1 MTIIGGTAQ
10 TYQLKGLREDLT
22 DMIWNLDPTETPFV
36 TRVGR
41 GEPATATFHEWQ
53 TDELDAPG
61 DNAHIEGDDTTSFQ
75 SVTPTVRLGNY
86 TQILKKTIIV
96 SGTSDAVK
104 KAGRRTEL
112 AYQIIKRGKEIRMD
126 VEYMCVGRN
135 GARNAGN
142 SSTARHA
149 ASVLS
154 WINTNTSFGSGG
166 GDPTGDGTDAR
177 TDGTPR
183 AFTETLLKPVLESI
197 FQEAGQKPTVM
208 FLGPAQKGI
217 SSGQLTGN
225 ATRFVDA
232 APERIYAAVDRY
244 VGDFSSLEIVPTR
257 IQRNRDALIID
268 PEMWKL
274 SWLRPIFTEDLAKTG
289 DAEKRQM
296 IGEVTLVSR
305 NEKSSGIVADL
316 T

>member
-1 MTIIGGTAQ
+1 MAIIGGTAQ

-22 DMIWNLDPTETPFV
+22 DMIWNVDPTETPFV
-36 TRVGR
+36 TKVGR
-41 GEPATATFHEWQ
+41 ETADATYHEWQ
-53 TDELDAPG
+53 TDALDAPG
-61 DNAHIEGDDTTSFQ
+61 DNAQIEGDDTTTFQ

-96 SGTSDAVK
+96 SGTSDVVN
-104 KAGRRTEL
+104 KAGRRREL
-112 AYQIIKRGKEIRMD
+112 AYQIIKRGKELRMD

-135 GARNAGN
+135 GARDAGN

-166 GDPTGDGTDAR
+166 ADPTGDGTNAR

-183 AFTETLLKPVLESI
+183 DFTETLLKTVLASIYTES
-197 FQEAGQKPTVM
+197 GQQPDTL
-208 FLGPAQKGI
+208 FLGPAQKVEA
-217 SSGQLTGN
+217 SGDLTGN

-232 APERIYAAVDRY
+232 APERIYSAVERY
-244 VGDFSSLEIVPTR
+244 IYDFGQIVIQPNR

-268 PEMWKL
+268 SNMWKL
-274 SWLRPIFTEDLAKTG
+274 AWLRPIFTEDLAKTG

-305 NEKSSGIVADL
+305 NEKSSGLVADL
-316 T
+316 D

>member
-1 MTIIGGTAQ
+1 M
-10 TYQLKGLREDLT
+10 
-22 DMIWNLDPTETPFV
+22 ETPFV
-36 TRVGR
+36 TKVGR
-41 GEPATATFHEWQ
+41 ESADATFHEWQ
-53 TDELDAPG
+53 TDALDAPG
-61 DNAHIEGDDTTSFQ
+61 DNAQIEGDDTTTFQ

-96 SGTSDAVK
+96 SGTADVVN
-104 KAGRRTEL
+104 KAGRRREL
-112 AYQIIKRGKEIRMD
+112 AYQIIKRGKELRMD

-154 WINTNTSFGSGG
+154 WINTNTAVGSGG

-183 AFTETLLKPVLESI
+183 DFTEALLQGVLASI
-197 FQEAGQKPTVM
+197 FTESGQQPDTL
-208 FLGPAQKGI
+208 FLGPAQKLEA
-217 SSGQLTGN
+217 STDLTGN

-232 APERIYAAVDRY
+232 APEKIYAAVERY
-244 VGDFSSLEIVPTR
+244 IYDFGSLVIVPNR

-268 PEMWKL
+268 SDMWKL
-274 SWLRPIFTEDLAKTG
+274 AWLRPIFTEDLAKTG

-316 T
+316 D